1 MLNLFVLQI
10 RVIMKSQNTFFQ
22 KRIGRCFM
30 VEILLKSGLRFPF
43 LNKAI
48 QILQSILPEAELSP
62 EEELLF
68 VLRAYGKA
76 ITGQNIQIDE
86 VTQNEDFSF
95 DAILDS
101 GNSMA
106 MRDQFSRKIIAVKEF
121 NEWLKNNGFE
131 IQIKPNPKYI

>member
-1 MLNLFVLQI
+1 
-10 RVIMKSQNTFFQ
+10 
-22 KRIGRCFM
+22 M

-48 QILQSILPEAELSP
+48 QILQGILPDAELSP
-62 EEELLF
+62 EDELLF

-76 ITGQNIQIDE
+76 ISGQNIQIE
-86 VTQNEDFSF
+86 KVTQNEDFSF

-131 IQIKPNPKYI
+131 ILIKPDPKYL

>member
-1 MLNLFVLQI
+1 
-10 RVIMKSQNTFFQ
+10 
-22 KRIGRCFM
+22 M
-30 VEILLKSGLRFPF
+30 VEILLKSGLHFPF

-48 QILQSILPEAELSP
+48 QILQSILPEAELTP

-76 ITGQNIQIDE
+76 ITGQNIQIEE
-86 VTQNEDFSF
+86 VLQNEDFSF

-106 MRDQFSRKIIAVKEF
+106 MRDQFSRKIIAINEF
-121 NEWLKNNGFE
+121 NKWLKDNGFAIE
-131 IQIKPNPKYI
+131 VKPNSKYL

>member
-1 MLNLFVLQI
+1 
-10 RVIMKSQNTFFQ
+10 
-22 KRIGRCFM
+22 M
-30 VEILLKSGLRFPF
+30 VEILLKSGLHFPF

-76 ITGQNIQIDE
+76 ITGQNIQIEKVD
-86 VTQNEDFSF
+86 QNEDFSF

-101 GNSMA
+101 GNSIT
-106 MRDQFSRKIIAVKEF
+106 MRDQFSRKIITVKDF
-121 NEWLKNNGFE
+121 NE
-131 IQIKPNPKYI
+131 